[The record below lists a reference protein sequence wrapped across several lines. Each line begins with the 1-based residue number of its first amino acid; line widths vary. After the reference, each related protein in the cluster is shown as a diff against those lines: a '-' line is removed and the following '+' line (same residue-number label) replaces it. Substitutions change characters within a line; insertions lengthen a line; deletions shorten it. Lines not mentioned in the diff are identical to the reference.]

1 MKRTNATKLQR
12 ARRGITAGAGGS
24 TAWKINTK
32 GIARSA
38 STKTALLHLLQ
49 RRSDAD
55 QERNYGHALSGVT
68 AGASKKTM
76 PPLGKTGSEC
86 EPLHTVVDT

>member
-1 MKRTNATKLQR
+1 MRQNCNER
-12 ARRGITAGAGGS
+12 TAGAGGS

-55 QERNYGHALSGVT
+55 QKRNYGHALSGVT
-68 AGASKKTM
+68 AGASKKNDAAARKKPAPNVNRFIPSLT
-76 PPLGKTGSEC
+76 LET
-86 EPLHTVVDT
+86 